1 MWVARKDDRRQNL
14 VELCV
19 RGARARSHS
28 TLASRGVRRAR
39 GWVGGAHHF
48 RLHHAH
54 QLSAAGMGAR
64 GASTGRYVTWAPGV
78 CSRHRFSWIRS
89 SSVGTKQL
97 KKLQILAGC
106 AARVRYALPLA
117 EISSSSFLVRPVVI
131 GILLYFTLIPRP
143 PRPGRRAEPG
153 VPLAAA
159 SDARAPRARGPRRPD
174 LGSRALG
181 GSCLLPPP
189 PSTPPHPPHPALLLP
204 PTHPRRT
211 PTPTPPSL
219 AHSRPGLARKR
230 RLLPAFEKPYCCFSS
245 LS

>member
-143 PRPGRRAEPG
+143 AAGAPRGAGSPARGGLGCPRATRP
-153 VPLAAA
+153 
-159 SDARAPRARGPRRPD
+159 RAPAPRSGISRARRQ
-174 LGSRALG
+174 
-181 GSCLLPPP
+181 LPPASPTFHSASPSP
-189 PSTPPHPPHPALLLP
+189 PCF
-204 PTHPRRT
+204 T
-211 PTPTPPSL
+211 PTPHTPTPHTHTHTAEPRSL
-219 AHSRPGLARKR
+219 AAGVGPQAPPLAR
-230 RLLPAFEKPYCCFSS
+230 L
-245 LS
+245 